1 MVTEVVT
8 QKEETILQVLGF
20 SEDLNFPEPMFR
32 AWRHPEGYLLKV
44 NKVCGRAFLK
54 RLYSKETLARFA
66 AAGVA
71 ADEEE
76 LFIEEEHVD
85 EMMGELVN
93 MFLES
98 REDDEDDEDDATL
111 RQKAINEVPPG
122 CRYCYCILHR

>member
-1 MVTEVVT
+1 MITEVVT

-20 SEDLNFPEPMFR
+20 SEDLDFPEPMFR
-32 AWRHPEGYLLKV
+32 AWRHPKGYLLKV
-44 NKVCGRAFLK
+44 NKVCGRSFLK

-71 ADEEE
+71 ADKEE
-76 LFIEEEHVD
+76 IYIVEEHID

-98 REDDEDDEDDATL
+98 REDDEDEDD
-111 RQKAINEVPPG
+111 
-122 CRYCYCILHR
+122 

>member
-8 QKEETILQVLGF
+8 QKEETIIKVLGF
-20 SEDLNFPEPMFR
+20 SEDFNFTEPMFR
-32 AWRHPEGYLLKV
+32 VWRHPEGYLLKV

-76 LFIEEEHVD
+76 LLIAEEHVD
-85 EMMGELVN
+85 EMMGELVD

-98 REDDEDDEDDATL
+98 RDDDEDDATKIEGH
-111 RQKAINEVPPG
+111 Q
-122 CRYCYCILHR
+122 